1 MDALIWFHCP
11 VCGQKRGVLERRVGM
26 KPYQHIR
33 KYIEDRGLKFGYI
46 AKEAGYSKQTLS
58 AMLNGKRKIYID
70 DVIKLCKVLG
80 AQPNDLIVLDED
92 SEVS

>member
-1 MDALIWFHCP
+1 
-11 VCGQKRGVLERRVGM
+11 M
-26 KPYQHIR
+26 KTYQHIR
-33 KYIEDRGLKFGYI
+33 KCIEDRGLRFGYV
-46 AKEAGYSKQTLS
+46 AKAAGYSKQTFS
-58 AMLNGKRKIYID
+58 AMMNGKRKIYID

>member
-1 MDALIWFHCP
+1 
-11 VCGQKRGVLERRVGM
+11 M

-33 KYIEDRGLKFGYI
+33 KYIEDRGLKFGHV
-46 AKEAGYSKQTLS
+46 AKEAGYCKQTFS

-80 AQPNDLIVLDED
+80 AQPNDLVVLDKD

>member
-1 MDALIWFHCP
+1 
-11 VCGQKRGVLERRVGM
+11 M

-33 KYIEDRGLKFGYI
+33 KYIEDRGLKFGYV